1 MKMKRIFAGAIF
13 SMLLPVLYAKPVAVW
28 QSYSGIRVTDLF
40 NNTVM
45 NPQWS
50 KLKPEYKDFKGGDFE
65 KFSVVVYL
73 MGNNRPMVFKEW
85 NKSYIEKAEKF
96 VRNGGTLVI
105 IGDGAPAPQKDTATK
120 MWKNLLGAARWGTF
134 KGKAEFPDA
143 QWKECGKNPAVHKF
157 MIRDG
162 YAVLKEFTTGKMLVG
177 NSSGAIISLNELGKG
192 RVLFVNVKLSQAFT
206 PYRQKGGQG
215 ANAAL
220 DQLFPF
226 AKAIHSFIMAA
237 KPDWSSS
244 PRELWEYKPL
254 GPKAVNDEAEWK
266 PEIRPI
272 ASRRKMEKLSGKE
285 LTLIADGKAHAVIA
299 LRQTGDRP
307 AAEQLNK
314 LLEKISGIRLPV
326 LPGKVI
332 KADGNLWRWRKENFQ
347 AKIEFAI
354 QKDIAI
360 HAENNKLVIGAPNQ
374 QLGVITF
381 MREILNYR
389 MLWPGD
395 GGEVYEKSAK
405 VAFAPFHLT
414 DAPFFRRRY
423 IRNSFSQSKKDWKR
437 PDGTIVKLN
446 LSQELLDRV
455 KFTGLDPEEI
465 AASWKNHGL
474 WFTIQ
479 RLGGDMHKAGGSNFN
494 NYYDRFSKTHP
505 EYMALQFNG
514 TRKMIR
520 PKNTRICKSNEALIR
535 QAADDCRKLLNK
547 RPEVRYLSVSPS
559 DGNYDIFCL
568 CENCRKWD
576 PSDGKMTTKRVFL
589 RKNNPT
595 FRYPSYTDRVVRFT
609 SAVARE
615 LKKTHPQV
623 KILYLA
629 YAGYKS
635 PPEYFRDFPDNM
647 AVTFVGFQ
655 YLDKD
660 ALEADRKSWNFW
672 ASQVKELNLRPNYL
686 LGGSG
691 FPVVYVHEM
700 AKDIRHCAETGMIA
714 SDFDSLTHNW
724 AVNGLNYY
732 VLAQLLWDPAQNVD
746 DIIDDYCQKGFGKAA
761 DIMKKYFLHCE
772 KLTSKLAECR
782 SENIQDIEDL
792 TTRPQGFID
801 FFMNSF
807 TDAEMEKL
815 QAMLNEARRAVS
827 ADKEALRR
835 VEFVAVGFDITR
847 NRVEFVRKYQ
857 KLAAVKNK
865 KELRKLAAE
874 QQKYWHELFRKY
886 PFAVNIPSLAIS
898 QYYSYWRHCR

>member
-1 MKMKRIFAGAIF
+1 MRKIFAVAIF
-13 SMLLPVLYAKPVAVW
+13 SMLLPVLHAKPVGIW
-28 QSYSGIRVTDLF
+28 QSYSGSRVTDLF

-50 KLKPEYKDFKGGDFE
+50 KLKPVYKEFKGGDFE

-73 MGNNRPMVFKEW
+73 MGSNRPMVFKEW

-105 IGDGAPAPQKDTATK
+105 IGDGAPAPRKDAATK
-120 MWKNLLGAARWGTF
+120 AWKNLLGAGRWGAF
-134 KGKAEFPDA
+134 KGKAEFAAAPW
-143 QWKECGKNPAVHKF
+143 QECGKIAEVHKL
-157 MIRDG
+157 MLCDG
-162 YAVLKEFTTGKMLVG
+162 YAVLKEFTTGKMLIG
-177 NSSGAIISLNELGKG
+177 NDSGALVSLNELGKG
-192 RVLFVNVKLSQAFT
+192 RVLFVNARLTQAFT

-237 KPDWSSS
+237 KPDLSSS

-254 GPKAVNDEAEWK
+254 GPKAVHDEKNWK
-266 PEIRPI
+266 PEIRPV
-272 ASRRKMEKLSGKE
+272 ASRRKMEKLPGKD

-299 LRQTGDRP
+299 LCQAGDRP
-307 AAEQLNK
+307 AAERLNK
-314 LLEKISGIRLPV
+314 LLKKISGIRLPV

-332 KADGNLWRWRKENFQ
+332 RADGNLWRWRKENFQ
-347 AKIEFAI
+347 VKIEFVI
-354 QKDIAI
+354 QKDISI
-360 HAENNKLVIGAPNQ
+360 RAENNKLVIGAPNQ

-389 MLWPGD
+389 MLWPGV

-423 IRNSFSQSKKDWKR
+423 IRNAFSQSKKDWKR
-437 PDGTIVKLN
+437 ADGTIVKLN
-446 LSQELLDRV
+446 LSQNLLDRV
-455 KFTGLDPEEI
+455 KFTGIDPEEI
-465 AASWKNHGL
+465 NALWQNHGS
-474 WFTIQ
+474 WFTVQ
-479 RLGGDMHKAGGSNFN
+479 RLGGDMQKAGGSNFN
-494 NYYDRFSKTHP
+494 NYYFRFSKTHP

-520 PKNTRICKSNEALIR
+520 PKNTRLCKSNEAMIR
-535 QAADDCRKLLNK
+535 QAAEDCRNLLNK
-547 RPEVRYLSVSPS
+547 RPEVKYLSVSPS
-559 DGNYDIFCL
+559 DGNYDIFCM

-576 PSDGKMTTKRVFL
+576 PADGKLTTKRVFL
-589 RKNNPT
+589 NWNRPT
-595 FRYPSYTDRVVRFT
+595 FRYPSFTDRVVRFT

-615 LKKTHPQV
+615 VKKTHPLV

-629 YAGYKS
+629 YASYQR

-655 YLDKD
+655 YLNRNG
-660 ALEADRKSWNFW
+660 LEQDRKSWDFW
-672 ASQVKELNLRPNYL
+672 ASRVKELILRPNYL
-686 LGGSG
+686 LGGQG

-732 VLAQLLWDPAQNVD
+732 VLAQMLWDPAQDVD

-761 DIMKKYFLHCE
+761 EAMKKYFLHCE
-772 KLTSKLAECR
+772 KLTAKLAEC
-782 SENIQDIEDL
+782 SAENIQEVEDL

-801 FFMNSF
+801 FFMKSF
-807 TDAEMEKL
+807 TEAEFNKL
-815 QAMLNEARRAVS
+815 QAMLNEARQSVAD
-827 ADKEALRR
+827 DKESLQR
-835 VEFVAVGFDITR
+835 VEFIAAGLAFSR
-847 NRVEFVRKYQ
+847 NRVDFARKYRELHRTKNRS
-857 KLAAVKNK
+857 KLS
-865 KELRKLAAE
+865 KLAAE

-886 PFAVNIPSLAIS
+886 PFAVNIPALAIN
-898 QYYSYWRHCR
+898 QYYSYWRHCK